1 MQEKKCFIEVVLV
14 FIIAAFIVFAFPMM
28 GSAQA
33 KGSITLRTLVFQ
45 GWARVPALKQQIPE
59 YEKLTG
65 IKVEYEEVPFAQL
78 HEKMIL
84 DFASKAGSYDFVAPL
99 TDWVTELVRGKYL
112 EPLDDYI
119 KKDPPEDWPNAFPK
133 GLLRF
138 QTVNGKLYGF
148 PCHDG
153 PIMLYY
159 RKDLFEDP
167 KEKAAFKKK
176 YGYELT
182 PPETWKQFLDMAMF
196 FNRPEKG
203 LHGTVVAAKQ
213 GGQQLAYDFFLMLWS
228 YGGDVF
234 DAGMKPIFNSK
245 AGINGLQYY
254 VDLRNKWKVTPKA
267 STTYDETENGPIYL
281 NGNVALMW
289 HWSHIAAWAEMPDR
303 SKIIGKNGYTLFP
316 VYDKNIPH
324 TTLSIYWFF
333 GVSSAS
339 KHKEEAYKLIKW
351 LTNRENDKIAALN
364 GTIACRLSTFHDPE
378 ILKQFPFYT
387 NIEKSL
393 EGEVKTTPQIPEYA
407 QVDDIIGV
415 ACSKVI
421 AGAMSAKDALDDAA
435 KKVEL
440 LMRDAGY
447 YKK

>member
-1 MQEKKCFIEVVLV
+1 MLKKRCYTVL
-14 FIIAAFIVFAFPMM
+14 ALSIVLAVIVALAVPMTCL
-28 GSAQA
+28 A
-33 KGSITLRTLVFQ
+33 KGKGPVTLRTLVFQ
-45 GWARVPALKQQIPE
+45 GWARVPALQKQIPE

-84 DFASKAGSYDFVAPL
+84 DFASKAGTYDFIAPL

-133 GLLRF
+133 GLLGF
-138 QTVNGKLYGF
+138 QTVKGKLYGL

-159 RKDLFEDP
+159 RKDLFEDTR
-167 KEKAAFKKK
+167 EKAAFKKK
-176 YGYELT
+176 FGYDLA
-182 PPETWKQFLDMAMF
+182 PPETWKQFLDMAIF
-196 FNRPEKG
+196 FNRPEKN
-203 LHGTVVAAKQ
+203 LYGTVVAAKQ

-228 YGGDVF
+228 HGGDIF
-234 DAGMKPIFNSK
+234 DSGMKPTFNSQ
-245 AGINGLQYY
+245 AGVDGLQYY
-254 VDLRNKWKVTPKA
+254 MDLRNKYRVTPKA

-289 HWSHIAAWAEMPDR
+289 HWSHIASWAELPDR
-303 SKIIGKNGYTLFP
+303 SKIMGKNGYTLFP
-316 VYDKNIPH
+316 VSDKSVPH

-339 KHKEEAYKLIKW
+339 KNKAEAYKLVKW
-351 LTNRENDKIAALN
+351 LTNKENDKLDAQN
-364 GTIACRLSTFHDPE
+364 GTVACRLSTYKDPE

-387 NIEKSL
+387 NIENLLS
-393 EGEVKTTPQIPEYA
+393 GETKTTPQIPEYA
-407 QVDDIIGV
+407 QVDDLIGV
-415 ACSKVI
+415 ACSKAI
-421 AGAMSAKDALDDAA
+421 AGEMSAKGALDDAA
-435 KKVEL
+435 KKVEQ
-440 LMRDAGY
+440 LMKDAGY